1 MASELERIA
10 GRLRFL
16 SDQAQQHRQPVLEA
30 SRKLREAASTVH
42 TARFDQPEDGPA
54 ITAPPHLAA
63 RLSQAADRAGRTVAP
78 LNQTADL
85 LRVFA
90 ARLASGGASA
100 AGAVQPGP
108 ALDAPAGEP
117 PPTSADVPGSPE
129 RGDRETAAA
138 TPEGAESVAPPR
150 YGRYPT
156 TTAVRR
162 SPGNRSY
169 EVRRQPQ

>member
-16 SDQAQQHRQPVLEA
+16 SDQAQQHRQPVLDA

-42 TARFDQPEDGPA
+42 TARFDPPEDGPA

-78 LNQTADL
+78 LSQTADL

-90 ARLASGGASA
+90 ARLASGGVSSA
-100 AGAVQPGP
+100 GGVPPDRPPGN
-108 ALDAPAGEP
+108 PAGEP
-117 PPTSADVPGSPE
+117 PPTSVDVPSSPE
-129 RGDRETAAA
+129 RGDREGAPA
-138 TPEGAESVAPPR
+138 TPNGADSVAPSR

-169 EVRRQPQ
+169 EARRQPQ